1 MPLKFLLFAILGALS
16 LISHAA
22 GGDLL
27 KRDDVQ
33 AFIASMVA
41 KHGFEPRELDSI
53 FDRVRISSSILEAIA
68 KPAEA
73 LPWHRYRNIFL
84 RPDRVRSGV
93 EFWREH
99 AAALK
104 RAEETYG
111 VSQAVIVAIIG
122 VETRYGRSQGQHKV
136 IDSLV
141 TLAFE
146 YPKRADFFRGELEQ
160 FLLLTR
166 EQGVD
171 PHGIKG
177 SYAGAMGIPQFISSS
192 YRRYAVDFDIDGLT
206 DIWANPNDAIGSV
219 ANYFREHGWR
229 AGGLVT
235 LPVGA
240 PEGEVEALIGEGPE
254 PVVPMERFEQ
264 MGIKTPIQVPAGEK
278 AKLLELEGEKGREYW
293 LEFWNFY
300 VITRYNNSPL
310 YAMAVFQLAEQ
321 IRTAHDDAVA
331 QFHGDRH

>member
-1 MPLKFLLFAILGALS
+1 MPLKFLLFAILGSLS
-16 LISHAA
+16 IAA
-22 GGDLL
+22 RAAEGDLL
-27 KRDDVQ
+27 KRDDVR
-33 AFIASMVA
+33 AFISTMVER
-41 KHGFEPRELDSI
+41 HGFDARELDSV
-53 FDRVRISSSILEAIA
+53 FDRVRISGSILEAIA

-73 LPWHRYRNIFL
+73 LPWHRYRSIFV

-93 EFWREH
+93 EFWRRH
-99 AAALK
+99 AVALR

-171 PHGIKG
+171 PHAIRG

-192 YRRYAVDFDIDGLT
+192 YRHYAVDFDIDGLT
-206 DIWANPNDAIGSV
+206 DIWDNPTDAIGSV
-219 ANYFREHGWR
+219 ANYFREHGWL

-235 LPVGA
+235 LPIGA
-240 PEGEVEALIGEGPE
+240 PDGEVEGLIGEGLE
-254 PVVPMERFEQ
+254 PITPMEIFEQ
-264 MGIKTPIQVPAGEK
+264 MGIETPIKVPGGEK
-278 AKLLELEGEKGREYW
+278 AKLLELEGENGKEYW
-293 LEFWNFY
+293 LGFWNFY
-300 VITRYNNSPL
+300 VITRYNNSLL

-321 IRTAHDDAVA
+321 IRTAHGDAIA
-331 QFHGDRH
+331 LIKGDRG